1 MPVQLYD
8 IWELD
13 FQIQRYTD
21 RLYKRAG
28 GKVISQ
34 IHDMLVLNDLELHRR
49 CAEKAQRKF
58 IKDNK

>member
-21 RLYKRAG
+21 RLYKKAG

-34 IHDMLVLNDLELHRR
+34 IHDMLVLSDLELHKKCTER
-49 CAEKAQRKF
+49 AQRKF

>member
-1 MPVQLYD
+1 MTMLLHK

-13 FQIQRYTD
+13 FQIQCYID

-28 GKVISQ
+28 GKVVSQ
-34 IHDMLVLNDLELHRR
+34 IHDMLVLSDLVLYNE
-49 CAEKAQRKF
+49 CAKRAQRKF